1 MLHERV
7 ESRLLDGDFRLAVG
21 VVVGALL
28 DFLVQHFEE
37 VLLTGGNVPAK
48 RVEEVKRAKQMHKVT
63 EHLLALQDWSV
74 FLEHRN
80 DDFIAVGL
88 RRAALGELLQI
99 LIDFLLLLLML
110 VAFCERERTQFGV
123 GYYPRA
129 GENEKKDGKHVFINL
144 LKSWSKVFGRGKIKR
159 I

>member
-1 MLHERV
+1 MNTWMRRDWRTPSAARASWV
-7 ESRLLDGDFRLAVG
+7 APPRWRFPSRCWSRSRRPARFSGPAFWRSSADWRKCPCD
-21 VVVGALL
+21 
-28 DFLVQHFEE
+28 E
-37 VLLTGGNVPAK
+37 GGGG
-48 RVEEVKRAKQMHKVT
+48 EAKQMHKVT

-129 GENEKKDGKHVFINL
+129 GENEKKRWKTCFL
-144 LKSWSKVFGRGKIKR
+144 
-159 I
+159 